1 MKSNDN
7 FSVSLALK
15 LTGDKSVLW
24 IVQLSDIL
32 LSCVYVH
39 RYGQLQNCYWRKT
52 LFHEMSEWKSN

>member
-32 LSCVYVH
+32 
-39 RYGQLQNCYWRKT
+39 
-52 LFHEMSEWKSN
+52 FHACTNTATDNFKIVIGGKHFFTR